1 MRNARVSK
9 GTSRSKRELIRDIV
23 TEHGPLV
30 ARDIVGRMTEEKV
43 KFCGSALSV
52 ACLIKSIP
60 EVRVLKMTKG
70 AGSVAVYGVVDEE

>member
-9 GTSRSKRELIRDIV
+9 GTSRSKREVIRDVVI
-23 TEHGPLV
+23 EHGPLL
-30 ARDIVGRMTEEKV
+30 ARDIVGRMVEMRV
-43 KFCGSALSV
+43 KYTPCATSV

-70 AGSVAVYGVVDEE
+70 AGSVAVYGVVNEE